1 MKLLVV
7 NMTLDPRTGGGSAAR
22 ALQAT
27 RALAMQGVDCT
38 IATTAVGSLT
48 HTQLRGIRIVKLPSI
63 GGRFRVSWTGFA
75 ALRSAVADADVLM
88 LVNHWTIINVL
99 AWRAAVR
106 AGTPYVVCPAGALP
120 SAGRSRLLKVI
131 YNALCGRRLVREASA
146 HIAITSDEIAHYAEY
161 GVRAEHVTIIPN
173 GMPHVPP
180 GIGETFR
187 QQHHLGDA
195 PIALFLGRLA
205 PLKGPDLLID
215 AFARAAADLPDWR
228 LVIAGP
234 DDGMLSQLRAQA
246 AAVGMT
252 DRVTF
257 TGFLETAAKADAL
270 AAADL
275 LVVPSRREAMSIVV
289 LEAAAAARPVLIT
302 DRCGI
307 PDVAESGGGWI
318 VDASA
323 DGLAGGLIA
332 AARHRG
338 ALRAMG
344 ERWQRVATE
353 RFSWARI
360 AALHVDLLSAAAARA
375 GRR

>member
-27 RALAMQGVDCT
+27 RALAAQGVDCT

-48 HTQLRGIRIVKLPSI
+48 QTQLRGIRIVKLPSI
-63 GGRFRVSWTGFA
+63 GGRFRVSWTGFG
-75 ALRSAVADADVLM
+75 ALRSAVESADVLM

-106 AGTPYVVCPAGALP
+106 AGKPYVVCPAGALP
-120 SAGRSRLLKVI
+120 PLGRSRPLKVI
-131 YNALCGRRLVREASA
+131 YNALWGRRLIRGASA
-146 HIAITSDEIAHYAEY
+146 HMAITSDEIDHYAQY
-161 GVRAEHVTIIPN
+161 GVPAEAVTIIPN
-173 GMPHVPP
+173 GIPHVPP
-180 GIGETFR
+180 GVGDTFR
-187 QQHHLGDA
+187 QQHRLGDG

-215 AFARAAADLPDWR
+215 AFARAPEQLQGWR

-234 DDGMLSQLRAQA
+234 DDGMLSELRTKV
-246 AAVGMT
+246 AAVGLA

-257 TGFLETAAKADAL
+257 TGFLETAGKADAL

-302 DRCGI
+302 DRCGV

-323 DGLAGGLIA
+323 DGLARGLIA
-332 AARHRG
+332 AAG
-338 ALRAMG
+338 ESDALRAMG
-344 ERWQRVATE
+344 AHWQRVATE
-353 RFSWARI
+353 RFSWAHV
-360 AALHVDLLSAAAARA
+360 AKLHLDLLSAAAARSG
-375 GRR
+375 GR

>member
-27 RALAMQGVDCT
+27 RALAAQGVDCT

-48 HTQLRGIRIVKLPSI
+48 QTQLRGIRIVKLPSI
-63 GGRFRVSWTGFA
+63 GGRFRVSWTGFE
-75 ALRSAVADADVLM
+75 ALRTAVADADILM

-106 AGTPYVVCPAGALP
+106 MGKPYVVCPAGALP
-120 SAGRSRLLKVI
+120 PFGRSRLLKVI
-131 YNALCGRRLVREASA
+131 YNVLWGRRLIRNASA
-146 HIAITSDEIAHYAEY
+146 HIAITSDEIEHYAHYGVPAE
-161 GVRAEHVTIIPN
+161 AVTIIPN
-173 GMPHVPP
+173 GIPHVPP
-180 GIGETFR
+180 GVGDTFR
-187 QQHHLGDA
+187 QQHRLGDA

-215 AFARAAADLPDWR
+215 AFARAAADLPGWR

-234 DDGMLSQLRAQA
+234 DDGMLSQLRAQVTA
-246 AAVGMT
+246 AGMT
-252 DRVTF
+252 ERVTF

-307 PDVAESGGGWI
+307 PDVAESGGGWV
-318 VDASA
+318 VDASV
-323 DGLAGGLIA
+323 DGLVRGLSA
-332 AARHRG
+332 AARDRD

-344 ERWQRVATE
+344 AQWQRVATG
-353 RFSWARI
+353 RFSWSHVAK
-360 AALHVDLLSAAAARA
+360 LHLDLLSAVAARSG
-375 GRR
+375 GR

>member
-1 MKLLVV
+1 MRLLVV

-27 RALAMQGVDCT
+27 RALAALGVDCT

-48 HTQLRGIRIVKLPSI
+48 QTQLRGIRIVKLPSI
-63 GGRFRVSWTGFA
+63 GGRFRVSWTGFQ
-75 ALRSAVADADVLM
+75 ALRSAAAEADVLM
-88 LVNHWTIINVL
+88 LVNHWTVINVL

-106 AGTPYVVCPAGALP
+106 AGRPYVVCPAGALP
-120 SAGRSRLLKVI
+120 PLGRSRLLKVL
-131 YNALCGRRLVREASA
+131 YNALWGRRLIRDASA
-146 HIAITSDEIAHYAEY
+146 HIAITSDEIEHYAQY
-161 GVRAEHVTIIPN
+161 GVPAEAVTIIPN
-173 GMPHVPP
+173 GIPHVPP
-180 GIGETFR
+180 GIGDTFR
-187 QQHHLGDA
+187 QQHRLGDA

-215 AFARAAADLPDWR
+215 AFARVASQLPAWH
-228 LVIAGP
+228 LVVAGP
-234 DDGMLSQLRAQA
+234 DDGMLSQLRAQTTA
-246 AAVGMT
+246 AGLDT
-252 DRVTF
+252 RVTF

-318 VDASA
+318 VEASA
-323 DGLAGGLIA
+323 DGLARGLLT
-332 AARHRG
+332 AARDRE
-338 ALRAMG
+338 ALRGMG
-344 ERWQRVATE
+344 AQWQRVATE
-353 RFSWARI
+353 RFSWARV
-360 AALHVDLLSAAAARA
+360 AAQHLDLLTAVAARP